1 MVRRRLY
8 VRLLHANTLAIRMTK
23 SESYQ
28 NYKKHRASLYAS
40 VNAKLG
46 NLIKLK
52 QSKILK
58 KDEAVIVD
66 QLIAKMSELGAA
78 IKANDY
84 ATGVKAVQNKQI
96 QQAAENWVFEKNG
109 TKWSNNDDTAGD
121 NYGSFLEGAKW
132 ALNELKPKKKIK

>member
-1 MVRRRLY
+1 
-8 VRLLHANTLAIRMTK
+8 MTK